1 MKKLNTNFKMKRN
14 QIVGLLVKEGFSQ
27 STLVVMSDKQLE
39 MLSERILGEQIK
51 AIPGKTAYK
60 IDGEGDLGS
69 LPPASK
75 GYSVSIDP
83 VDKKPVAQPMES
95 EVKEGLKGGQKKL
108 DKNHNGKIDA
118 QDFKILK
125 GQKKKKEVKEELKG
139 NQKNIDKNKNGKIDG
154 EDFEILKGKKKEVK
168 EECCPK
174 CGVVGCKCGE
184 KKKLDKK
191 KLEDIDKKE
200 IKEWVDSLVENDYH
214 SLTTKDEIMELI
226 KIKLHEQPD
235 VMEPDID
242 VEPDI
247 DIDPDID
254 APPSP
259 DKDPFIDPWQNPG
272 EGPDPRPKFEKGNG
286 GSMPA
291 FMEFKNILKSMN
303 QPKGADSI
311 SESIMKK
318 IRNVLKN
325 GK

>member
-1 MKKLNTNFKMKRN
+1 MKRSELVDKL
-14 QIVGLLVKEGFSQ
+14 IKEGMSEKTLVKF
-27 STLVVMSDKQLE
+27 TDKQLNNLAE
-39 MLSERILGEQIK
+39 RMIGEAITTTADALSKSAALQNLAKKQDIKLVGEE
-51 AIPGKTAYK
+51 
-60 IDGEGDLGS
+60 GE
-69 LPPASK
+69 
-75 GYSVSIDP
+75 VS
-83 VDKKPVAQPMES
+83 
-95 EVKEGLKGGQKKL
+95 
-108 DKNHNGKIDA
+108 
-118 QDFKILK
+118 
-125 GQKKKKEVKEELKG
+125 EELKG
-139 NQKNIDKNKNGKIDG
+139 NQSKIDKNKNGKIDS
-154 EDFEILKGKKKEVK
+154 EDFKLLKNKKKEVK

-191 KLEDIDKKE
+191 KLDDIDKKE

-291 FMEFKNILKSMN
+291 FMEFKNILN
-303 QPKGADSI
+303 F
-311 SESIMKK
+311 
-318 IRNVLKN
+318 
-325 GK
+325 

>member
-39 MLSERILGEQIK
+39 MLSERILGEQAVGNK
-51 AIPGKTAYK
+51 GKVVMAKTA
-60 IDGEGDLGS
+60 D
-69 LPPASK
+69 PASIK
-75 GYSVSIDP
+75 KVTDGGID
-83 VDKKPVAQPMES
+83 VEL
-95 EVKEGLKGGQKKL
+95 KEKLVGKQKNL
-108 DKNHNGKIDA
+108 DKNHNGKIDG

-125 GQKKKKEVKEELKG
+125 GQKKEVKEELKG
-139 NQKNIDKNKNGKIDG
+139 NQSKIDKNKNGKIDS
-154 EDFEILKGKKKEVK
+154 EDFKLLKNKKKEVK

-191 KLEDIDKKE
+191 KLDDIDKKE

>member
-39 MLSERILGEQIK
+39 MLSERILGEQAVSGKGKVKMPANTPPDKIK
-51 AIPGKTAYK
+51 QVTDGGIDVELTEKLVGK
-60 IDGEGDLGS
+60 
-69 LPPASK
+69 
-75 GYSVSIDP
+75 
-83 VDKKPVAQPMES
+83 
-95 EVKEGLKGGQKKL
+95 QKKL
-108 DKNHNGKIDA
+108 DKNHNGKIDG

-125 GQKKKKEVKEELKG
+125 GQKKEVKEELKG
-139 NQKNIDKNKNGKIDG
+139 NQEKIDKNKNGKIDS
-154 EDFEILKGKKKEVK
+154 EDFKLLKN
-168 EECCPK
+168 
-174 CGVVGCKCGE
+174 

>member
-1 MKKLNTNFKMKRN
+1 MKRN

-39 MLSERILGEQIK
+39 MLSERILGEQAVSGKGKVKMPANTPPDKIK
-51 AIPGKTAYK
+51 QVTDGGIDVELTEKLVGK
-60 IDGEGDLGS
+60 
-69 LPPASK
+69 
-75 GYSVSIDP
+75 
-83 VDKKPVAQPMES
+83 
-95 EVKEGLKGGQKKL
+95 QKKL
-108 DKNHNGKIDA
+108 DKNHNGKIDG

-125 GQKKKKEVKEELKG
+125 
-139 NQKNIDKNKNGKIDG
+139 N
-154 EDFEILKGKKKEVK
+154 
-168 EECCPK
+168 
-174 CGVVGCKCGE
+174 

>member
-39 MLSERILGEQIK
+39 MLSERILGEQAVSGKGKVKMPANTPPDKIK
-51 AIPGKTAYK
+51 QVTDGGIDVELTEKLVGK
-60 IDGEGDLGS
+60 
-69 LPPASK
+69 
-75 GYSVSIDP
+75 
-83 VDKKPVAQPMES
+83 
-95 EVKEGLKGGQKKL
+95 QKKL
-108 DKNHNGKIDA
+108 DKNHNGKIDG

-125 GQKKKKEVKEELKG
+125 GQ
-139 NQKNIDKNKNGKIDG
+139 
-154 EDFEILKGKKKEVK
+154 KKEVK

-174 CGVVGCKCGE
+174 CGVVGCKCGD

-226 KIKLHEQPD
+226 KMKLHEQPD

-291 FMEFKNILKSMN
+291 FMEFKNILRSMN

>member
-14 QIVGLLVKEGFSQ
+14 QIVGLLIKEGFSQ

-154 EDFEILKGKKKEVK
+154 EDFEILKGKK
-168 EECCPK
+168 
-174 CGVVGCKCGE
+174 
-184 KKKLDKK
+184 LDKK

>member
-1 MKKLNTNFKMKRN
+1 MKRN

-39 MLSERILGEQIK
+39 MLSERILGESTK
-51 AIPGKTAYK
+51 MIPK
-60 IDGEGDLGS
+60 
-69 LPPASK
+69 
-75 GYSVSIDP
+75 
-83 VDKKPVAQPMES
+83 DKVQDIELAKKNKETFMTYEEKS
-95 EVKEGLKGGQKKL
+95 EVKEELKGGQKKL

-125 GQKKKKEVKEELKG
+125 GQKKEVKEELKG
-139 NQKNIDKNKNGKIDG
+139 DQHKIDKNKNGKIDS
-154 EDFEILKGKKKEVK
+154 EDFKLLKNKKKEVK

-191 KLEDIDKKE
+191 KLDEIDRKE

-226 KIKLHEQPD
+226 KMKLHEQPD

-303 QPKGADSI
+303 QPKGADAI

>member
-1 MKKLNTNFKMKRN
+1 MKRN

-39 MLSERILGEQIK
+39 MLSERILGEQ
-51 AIPGKTAYK
+51 
-60 IDGEGDLGS
+60 
-69 LPPASK
+69 
-75 GYSVSIDP
+75 SVSGKGKVKMPANTPPDKIKQVTDGGID
-83 VDKKPVAQPMES
+83 VELTEKLVGK
-95 EVKEGLKGGQKKL
+95 QKKL
-108 DKNHNGKIDA
+108 DKNHNGKIDG

-125 GQKKKKEVKEELKG
+125 GQKKEVKEELKG
-139 NQKNIDKNKNGKIDG
+139 NQEKIDKNKNGKIDS
-154 EDFEILKGKKKEVK
+154 EDFKLLKN
-168 EECCPK
+168 
-174 CGVVGCKCGE
+174 